1 MTDFTMGSKKKNPLG
16 PPIVSTWS
24 HCVLDLHRSLRILSI
39 LLNTT
44 SKGISLEDFSTVREK
59 SLPSVLWGHFKTN
72 LQKREEE
79 ERGERK
85 KAGRVII
92 KNTQK

>member
-1 MTDFTMGSKKKNPLG
+1 MTDFTMGNKKKNPLG

-79 ERGERK
+79 ERGKER
-85 KAGRVII
+85 R
-92 KNTQK
+92 QER